1 MAYFIH
7 ARDGAGLVV
16 LMRETEEAALEK
28 AAELK
33 EVGWLEV
40 EVFRDEQAP
49 AKAALA
55 PFPPQSTSRSSLRMA
70 RTGAS
75 MGHATLTHRC
85 YPERQTAGTSIPV
98 TCTSAPSRGE

>member
-16 LMRETEEAALEK
+16 LKRETEEAALEK

-33 EVGWLEV
+33 EVGWLEI

-49 AKAALA
+49 LKAAIA
-55 PFPPQSTSRSSLRMA
+55 PSPPQFTSRSGLP
-70 RTGAS
+70 TVEPGAS
-75 MGHATLTHRC
+75 IAHARPHPPPL
-85 YPERQTAGTSIPV
+85 S
-98 TCTSAPSRGE
+98 